1 MQKVAVFVN
10 DVEHARGVLQPL
22 LQADEPTHWIVVAC
36 VPTLTRHIGRWVSN
50 AARRQRAERWGDD
63 LFAQLE
69 PALRLHTGSRVERL
83 LVQRQVHDAVVRLQQ
98 LEGPLRLLD
107 ARRPRPGKPDE
118 PLVEPAAPLRPQR
131 DHPLVATTGIGFLL
145 AFAD

>member
-1 MQKVAVFVN
+1 
-10 DVEHARGVLQPL
+10 
-22 LQADEPTHWIVVAC
+22 

-50 AARRQRAERWGDD
+50 AARRQRAERWGED

-69 PALRLHTGSRVERL
+69 PALRAAGSRVERL
-83 LVQRQVHDAVVRLQQ
+83 LVQRQIHDAVVQLQQ
-98 LEGPLRLLD
+98 AEGPLRLLD

-118 PLVEPAAPLRPQR
+118 PLTAPAGRPHR
-131 DHPLVATTGIGFLL
+131 DHPLIATTGIGFLL

>member
-10 DVEHARGVLQPL
+10 DVDHARGVLQPL
-22 LQADEPTHWIVVAC
+22 LQAGEPTHWIVVAC

-69 PALRLHTGSRVERL
+69 PALRLPAGSRVDRV
-83 LVQRQVHDAVVRLQQ
+83 LVQRQVHEAVARLQQ
-98 LEGPLRLLD
+98 SEGPLRLLD
-107 ARRPRPGKPDE
+107 ARRPRPGRPDE
-118 PLVEPAAPLRPQR
+118 PLGAAWPAPRPQR